1 LADVQRIVIELSADT
16 TELQPAI
23 DQLEALGQIDAKS
36 AELFK
41 KTNAAINE
49 RAKTLA
55 TVNTAQKAVTEGSK
69 QTAASYEKLAAGFAS
84 ASKSIAAG
92 ASSEV
97 VKGFFEGVQDALDET
112 GVSVQEFEQRM
123 SALADGGGLNK
134 AETGTKSLKQQLR
147 ELKNE
152 LATLNPTDARFQ
164 KLAQEAGELEDK
176 IGDVNLQVRNL
187 ASDTSAL
194 DGVIGSIQGVAGAF
208 QVVEGSA
215 ALFGDTSK
223 ELQETLVR
231 LTALMNITNGL
242 QGIQNLLQRQSAAT
256 LLITNAQRSISASLI
271 ALEGAAESKNIVI
284 RYAAVA
290 AQKLLNAVMAANP
303 AGLLVVALGALA
315 GALLYF
321 SDSADSAAEAQIK
334 LNEAQLESIKTMEL
348 LDESFSKANR
358 DKIRDLQIE
367 LDLVKARNG
376 SAIEQLEI
384 ELKIANAKR
393 AQAISSAVLYE
404 DQRED
409 LDKLNSLLQ
418 DQLQALEAVNTKKRE
433 GNASDDDVEAAQKA
447 VEATNARIKQEE
459 RLRDLIA
466 NSTKDQKIAQQ
477 NLANAQADAQKDAE
491 KARLDALEKERAA
504 NRAAQLQ
511 KLQDEKAFIETSLIE
526 VEKGTEA
533 ELNLK
538 LALIQKEA
546 QIGLFSLEGTKNTE
560 EQRLLIIA
568 QAGEKAKEIKLDAER
583 EVIAA
588 IYAEQEKLNNVDQ
601 NKIAAQL
608 AATEAGSLAE
618 LQLKKDA
625 IEAIADAEKLAAQKK
640 FQDSKQTVTDSQV
653 FATEIVKI
661 DAEAIDKRKELDQE
675 YYDNQQQLREQ
686 ALAAEQEVQDQIIQS
701 TLQVIGTIADAYYKS
716 EQDRIQKTLQDN
728 LSALNKRKNAE
739 LNNKKLT
746 ESQKADIEE
755 KYRKLEA
762 QQKLKAWNAE
772 RDAKL
777 GQAIINTALAVTAAI
792 ATGPPQGYI
801 LAVTSAALGAIEIA
815 SILAQK
821 PPQFKDGTEYV
832 KGPGTSRS
840 DSVHAMLS
848 VGERVFSA
856 ETSAKYAPALNKI
869 QRGQISPEAAN
880 SLLNAPMMEGNSF
893 RMKPVTQDMVQ
904 QSIQFTTGKEMD
916 YKKAAKAY
924 AEEQWSDLDNLNDS
938 MIANRRAVE
947 RVEIE
952 LRNSAGSNQNTP
964 RNHRRPS

>member
-97 VKGFFEGVQDALDET
+97 VKGFFEGVQDALEGT
-112 GVSVQEFEQRM
+112 GLSVEEFEQKLG
-123 SALADGGGLNK
+123 ALKEGGLENF
-134 AETGTKSLKQQLR
+134 TNSSSTLLT
-147 ELKNE
+147 ELKKLKDEMARIDPNS
-152 LATLNPTDARFQ
+152 ARFAE
-164 KLAQEAGELEDK
+164 LSQEAADLQNS
-176 IGDVNLQVRNL
+176 ISNVNKEVKNL
-187 ASDTSAL
+187 ASDTATL

-315 GALLYF
+315 SALLYF

-334 LNEAQLESIKTMEL
+334 LNEAQLESLKVLQQLEA
-348 LDESFSKANR
+348 SFSQAGNDRIKILESELTLAKARGANVVELA
-358 DKIRDLQIE
+358 KLE
-367 LDLVKARNG
+367 LD
-376 SAIEQLEI
+376 
-384 ELKIANAKR
+384 IANAKK
-393 AQAISSAVLYE
+393 AQALASAAFFADERNSLAGLQDDYQKQLTALE
-404 DQRED
+404 
-409 LDKLNSLLQ
+409 KLNEAKRGGADNDDEIKAAEKAIELTSAKI
-418 DQLQALEAVNTKKRE
+418 ALEQKLRDAVRDT
-433 GNASDDDVEAAQKA
+433 GTDQQAAAQNL
-447 VEATNARIKQEE
+447 TN
-459 RLRDLIA
+459 
-466 NSTKDQKIAQQ
+466 
-477 NLANAQADAQKDAE
+477 AQKDAE

-546 QIGLFSLEGTKNTE
+546 EIGLFSLEGTKNTE

-608 AATEAGSLAE
+608 AATEQGTLAE

-640 FQDSKQTVTDSQV
+640 FQDSKQSVTDQQV

-661 DAEAIDKRKELDQE
+661 DAEATKQRDETDEEYRKRQAARAQEALDQE
-675 YYDNQQQLREQ
+675 Q
-686 ALAAEQEVQDQIIQS
+686 AVQDQMLQSALGVLNTIGQASAELYQQERATIQS
-701 TLQVIGTIADAYYKS
+701 NLEYKI
-716 EQDRIQKTLQDN
+716 E
-728 LSALNKRKNAE
+728 ALNEEKDKE
-739 LNNKKLT
+739 LSNRRLT
-746 ESQKADIEE
+746 AKQKEEIEE
-755 KYRKLEA
+755 KYRKKEAALKLQAWQA
-762 QQKLKAWNAE
+762 QQDAAE
-772 RDAKL
+772 S
-777 GQAIINTALAVTAAI
+777 QALIQGALAFVQTLASIPFPYNLIAA
-792 ATGPPQGYI
+792 AG
-801 LAVTSAALGAIEIA
+801 VAALTAIQIDGIR
-815 SILAQK
+815 SQS
-821 PPQFKDGTEYV
+821 PPKFKDGTEYV

-938 MIANRRAVE
+938 MIATRRS
-947 RVEIE
+947 IE
-952 LRNSAGSNQNTP
+952 KEVGGLRSTLTSKAMESNP
-964 RNHRRPS
+964 LRIR